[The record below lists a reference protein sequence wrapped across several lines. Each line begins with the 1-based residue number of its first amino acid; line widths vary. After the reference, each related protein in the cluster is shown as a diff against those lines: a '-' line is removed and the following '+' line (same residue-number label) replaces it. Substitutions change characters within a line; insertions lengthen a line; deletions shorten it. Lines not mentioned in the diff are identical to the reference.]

1 MAGVFATP
9 RPMPDQKLPFI
20 AGAAVIALALPIF
33 LAAGW
38 ELRALGDRRDRL
50 GGLAR
55 ARCATDAPAV
65 GHG

>member
-9 RPMPDQKLPFI
+9 RPLPDQRLPFV
-20 AGAAVIALALPIF
+20 AGAAVIALALPVF

-38 ELRALGDRRDRL
+38 ELRGWVIGAMLWLASRALAAL
-50 GGLAR
+50 L
-55 ARCATDAPAV
+55 THLQL